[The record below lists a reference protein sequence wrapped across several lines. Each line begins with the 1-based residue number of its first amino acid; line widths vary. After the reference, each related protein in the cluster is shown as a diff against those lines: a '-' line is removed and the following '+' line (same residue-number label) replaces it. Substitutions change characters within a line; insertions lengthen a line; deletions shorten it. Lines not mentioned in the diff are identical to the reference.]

1 MSKGVSGNCTFP
13 SESFHHTR
21 FSSILNS
28 SRAEQLEVICVLL
41 GALELVAGRQSVFIL
56 PGTEGITAPPTASSR
71 LLADVGVC
79 VCVRGRGLRHCVSDK
94 ATPTRPC
101 LNEIT
106 VKAVKA
112 NGKIKRELW
121 G

>member
-1 MSKGVSGNCTFP
+1 
-13 SESFHHTR
+13 
-21 FSSILNS
+21 
-28 SRAEQLEVICVLL
+28 
-41 GALELVAGRQSVFIL
+41 VFIL

-79 VCVRGRGLRHCVSDK
+79 VCVRGRGLRSCVSDK

-112 NGKIKRELW
+112 NGKIKRESCGEGGLQIHFW
-121 G
+121 GTMERNLSHKMELETQ